1 MADNQELTSGAYI
14 DKVNQ
19 KDDKAKN
26 MNKHSTV
33 KTILLGSIIPI
44 LLIIAWELVC
54 RAGIVP
60 SYQLPAPSTIV
71 EKKFITWPKMVH
83 YGGTLVLRHIECLLD
98 LF

>member
-1 MADNQELTSGAYI
+1 
-14 DKVNQ
+14 
-19 KDDKAKN
+19 

-71 EKKFITWPKMVH
+71 EKN
-83 YGGTLVLRHIECLLD
+83 L
-98 LF
+98 